1 MYDEKFMRRAI
12 ELSTRALEQP
22 GARPYGAVVVKDGRI
37 VGEGLNQAAK
47 NFDPTSHGEV
57 EAIRDACRNLKTTD
71 LSGADLYTSCEP
83 CSVCV
88 ATMLMAGI
96 GRMYYGATLEQSGR
110 IVPRPPMPPRPEIV
124 RTQVGLPVEKREMP
138 AEVKLGNEALA
149 VLEAWVKKQAK

>member
-1 MYDEKFMRRAI
+1 MYDEKFMRHAI
-12 ELSTRALEQP
+12 ALSAQALDQP
-22 GARPYGAVVVKDGRI
+22 GARPYGAVVVMDGRI
-37 VGEGLNQAAK
+37 IGEGLNQSAK

-96 GRMYYGATLEQSGR
+96 ARMYYGATLDQSGR
-110 IVPRPPMPPRPEIV
+110 IVPRPKMPPRADLV
-124 RTQVGLPVEKREMP
+124 RAQVGLPVESREMP
-138 AEVKLGNEALA
+138 AEVKLGYEAMA
-149 VLEAWVKKQAK
+149 VLEAWVKSQEK